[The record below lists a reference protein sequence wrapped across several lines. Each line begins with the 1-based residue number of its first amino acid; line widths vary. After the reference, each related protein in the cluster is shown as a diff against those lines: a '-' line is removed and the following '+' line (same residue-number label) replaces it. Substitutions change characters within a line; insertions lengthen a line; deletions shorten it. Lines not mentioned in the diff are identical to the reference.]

1 MIKAP
6 RLQLTKPKKL
16 QNLTNSNKLKIVEC
30 SNRSSSKDKQ
40 SDGNLHLKSL
50 RSAWLNH
57 LGQDR
62 VLLLL
67 KNQSL
72 KKMKTKMTIAMI
84 HLVVT

>member
-30 SNRSSSKDKQ
+30 SNRLSSKDKQ

-57 LGQDR
+57 LSQDR
-62 VLLLL
+62 VLLL